1 MFQIGDLVIYSGH
14 GICRIHDIEDQTISG
29 ETRKYYVLYPLEDSY
44 QLSIR
49 VPVDNQKVQI
59 YALMTKKEAIE
70 VLEAFKESGA
80 EWIEK
85 NHLRNL
91 IYNEMV
97 SSGNRKDMVK
107 VIKSLMLKKIELE
120 ENNAKLAAQD
130 RKLLE
135 QTANVLF
142 KELAIAL
149 EMDYDEVVENVLHR
163 VRENQQLLF

>member
-14 GICRIHDIEDQTISG
+14 GICQIHDIEDQTISG
-29 ETRKYYVLYPLEDSY
+29 ETRKYYVLYPLEDSH